1 MAALPPQSGIA
12 RELETE
18 TETEKG
24 RRSWSSHFF
33 VATFVFVSFLLC
45 AHCSRFL
52 LCSVFSSARLAI
64 LLLYFCR
71 FCFASVNFY
80 AVWQCLNDIHIRS
93 VCQSASSS
101 STPYPSWL
109 LHLLRRIAG
118 VESPKWTE
126 LIQIQILGGVQ
137 WSLCYT
143 AHSPAFPLWRNF
155 LMGSTVLH
163 S

>member
-18 TETEKG
+18 AEREKG

-93 VCQSASSS
+93 VCQCLPLFLLIRPGYCTCFPELLELNHQSEL
-101 STPYPSWL
+101 SWY
-109 LHLLRRIAG
+109 RYSNS
-118 VESPKWTE
+118 V
-126 LIQIQILGGVQ
+126 GVQ

-143 AHSPAFPLWRNF
+143 VHPLSFPLWRYF
-155 LMGSTVLH
+155 LLGSTVLH